1 MLQVLTEREMLG
13 GDSER
18 GPAPVHDAQDGAASA
33 GSDVSEQP
41 PA

>member
-1 MLQVLTEREMLG
+1 MVQVLTEREMLG

-18 GPAPVHDAQDGAASA
+18 GPAPVHDAQDGAAAA
-33 GSDVSEQP
+33 GSDASNQS

>member
-1 MLQVLTEREMLG
+1 MQILTEREMLG

-18 GPAPVHDAQDGAASA
+18 GPAPVDDAQDGDAASTVDA
-33 GSDVSEQP
+33 IKQT